1 MGDEHITS
9 ASHDRLCFML
19 YQLRD
24 DLAELLFGLESG
36 QMTREQV
43 VAGAKAELEQVLKAL
58 SDDDESDGSVC
69 LL

>member
-1 MGDEHITS
+1 MGDEHIVS
-9 ASHDRLCFML
+9 VSRDCLCYTL

-24 DLAELLFGLESG
+24 DLAELLFGLEFG

-58 SDDDESDGSVC
+58 SDGSEGSVC
-69 LL
+69 LM

>member
-1 MGDEHITS
+1 MGQEQIAS
-9 ASHDRLCFML
+9 ACRDYLSLIL

-36 QMTREQV
+36 EMPRDQV
-43 VAGAKAELEQVLKAL
+43 VAAARAELERVLKAL
-58 SDDDESDGSVC
+58 NDDDGSEGCVC

>member
-1 MGDEHITS
+1 MGDEHIAS
-9 ASHDRLCFML
+9 ASRDCLCFML
-19 YQLRD
+19 CQLRD

-43 VAGAKAELEQVLKAL
+43 VAGAKAELEQALKAL
-58 SDDDESDGSVC
+58 SDGSEDSVC

>member
-1 MGDEHITS
+1 MGDDHI
-9 ASHDRLCFML
+9 ALAPRDYLCFIL

-24 DLAELLFGLESG
+24 DIAELLFGLESG

-43 VAGAKAELEQVLKAL
+43 VAGAKAELEQVLKSL
-58 SDDDESDGSVC
+58 SNSSEGSVC

>member
-1 MGDEHITS
+1 MGDEQI
-9 ASHDRLCFML
+9 ASHSRDCLCFTL

-43 VAGAKAELEQVLKAL
+43 VAGAKAELEQALKAL
-58 SDDDESDGSVC
+58 SDGSEGSVC

>member
-1 MGDEHITS
+1 MGEEQTPS
-9 ASHDRLCFML
+9 ASRDYLSFIL

-36 QMTREQV
+36 EMSRDQV
-43 VAGAKAELEQVLKAL
+43 VAGAKSELERVLKAL
-58 SDDDESDGSVC
+58 NDDDGSEGSVC